1 MTLLKKNALMEDEFC
16 LLSEMEMLQVY
27 GGNGSARYASVSGS
41 PLPWGHAVGC
51 PSPSLP

>member
-27 GGNGSARYASVSGS
+27 GGNSSARY
-41 PLPWGHAVGC
+41 VGNNC
-51 PSPSLP
+51 DGAGNTCKDVGNGCSL